1 MYLSISIE
9 CDLYLRNVF
18 YSSQSITE
26 VCEKD
31 PVLGGAS
38 AGCRVYSKPEI
49 SVLGEGITVH
59 A

>member
-38 AGCRVYSKPEI
+38 AG
-49 SVLGEGITVH
+49 LGFIQSQKLVS
-59 A
+59 